1 MALVDKSPSIV
12 TVPLAD
18 QAATEQFAARVA
30 LLLAPG
36 DLVCLSGSL
45 GAGKT
50 VFARG
55 VVTTLAT
62 KFETPIDEVP
72 SPTFTLVQLYDFP
85 AFMLYH
91 FDLYRIKRAEEV
103 FELGI
108 EDALAEGVS
117 LIEWPERMGILLPTE
132 RLDIDLQQGPTENA
146 RIATVTPH
154 EGWVARLAGE
164 RFDV

>member
-1 MALVDKSPSIV
+1 MALVDKSPSNV

-18 QAATEQFAARVA
+18 QAATGRFAARVA
-30 LLLAPG
+30 AQLAPG

-45 GAGKT
+45 GTGKT

-55 VVTTLAT
+55 VIDALAA
-62 KFETPIDEVP
+62 KFETPVGEVP

-91 FDLYRIKRAEEV
+91 FDLYRIERAEEV

-117 LIEWPERMGILLPTE
+117 MIEWPEKMAALLPTE
-132 RLDIDLQQGPTENA
+132 RLDIDLQQGPAENA
-146 RIATVTPH
+146 RIATMMPH

>member
-1 MALVDKSPSIV
+1 MVPVDTLPPFV

-18 QAATEQFAARVA
+18 EAATVRLAARVA
-30 LLLAPG
+30 ALLAPG

-55 VVTTLAT
+55 VVTALA
-62 KFETPIDEVP
+62 ERSGTPVDEVP

-85 AFMLYH
+85 DFMLYH
-91 FDLYRIKRAEEV
+91 FDLYRIERAEEI

-108 EDALAEGVS
+108 EDALADGVS
-117 LIEWPERMGILLPTE
+117 LIEWPEKMASLLPVE
-132 RLDIDLQQGPTENA
+132 RLDIDLSQGPAETA
-146 RIATVTPH
+146 RVTTLTPH
-154 EGWVARLAGE
+154 GGWVARLKDE